1 MTVQEGTATRL
12 RRLLAIVT
20 WLAQVGEAPIA
31 VAAERFGLTP
41 DVLVTELEMA
51 ACCGLPPYTPDQLT
65 DIIVTDTTVSARVGD
80 ALARP
85 RRLTAS
91 EGFAL
96 AAAARAVLAVDGSDP
111 GGALSR
117 ALSRL
122 EAALGT
128 RAVDVVLDEPPMLA
142 AVRSAVASS
151 SGLEIDYYSAAA
163 DRASVRVVAPARVFA
178 SEGHWY
184 VDAYCSTAGDTRRF
198 RIDRIRSARPVA
210 RPEGAPPGAGPPS
223 RGFEPFVPGPEA
235 RRVRLSVDPS
245 SPFAETV
252 LALGEEVPSTG
263 RPEVVVAVGGD
274 AWLARLLLRAGDAV
288 RVVDPPDLAVVGRD
302 AAARI
307 LDRYLGSASKEASK
321 S

>member
-1 MTVQEGTATRL
+1 MPEGTATRL

-20 WLAQVGEAPIA
+20 WLAQVGEAPITA
-31 VAAERFGLTP
+31 TAERFGLTT

-65 DIIVTDTTVSARVGD
+65 EIIVTDTTVSARLGD

-142 AVRSAVASS
+142 EVRSAVASS
-151 SGLEIDYYSAAA
+151 SGLEIDYYSAAT

-184 VDAYCSTAGDTRRF
+184 VDAYCATAGDTRRF

-210 RPEGAPPGAGPPS
+210 RPEGAPATAGPAAD
-223 RGFEPFVPGPEA
+223 GFETFVPGPEA
-235 RRVRLSVDPS
+235 RRVRLAVDPS

-252 LALGEEVPSTG
+252 LSLGEQVPSSG
-263 RPEVVVAVGGD
+263 RPQVEVAVGGD

-288 RVVDPPDLAVVGRD
+288 AVVDPPDLALLGRD

-307 LDRYLGSASKEASK
+307 LDRYLRTESEK
-321 S
+321 SETS